1 MWAEIIPISDTA
13 VAAVDFLTNK
23 TECPNPGFAGL
34 AHDITGARYQMV
46 WTELK
51 SLTAIKGTKDPLRF
65 CEKRLNVT
73 LS

>member
-46 WTELK
+46 
-51 SLTAIKGTKDPLRF
+51 
-65 CEKRLNVT
+65 
-73 LS
+73 